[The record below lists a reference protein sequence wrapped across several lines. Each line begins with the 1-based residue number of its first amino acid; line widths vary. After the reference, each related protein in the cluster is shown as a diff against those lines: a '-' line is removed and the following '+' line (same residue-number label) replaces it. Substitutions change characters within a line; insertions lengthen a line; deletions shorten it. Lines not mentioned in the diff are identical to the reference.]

1 MSSNHI
7 AVAIDGPAAS
17 GKSTVAKTLAKR
29 LGLIMVNTGAM
40 YRAIAWA
47 TIEKGIDRNDTAAII
62 AMLGSVE
69 FTCGV
74 EDGMSTILVDGVNP
88 GDALRQDPVNSR
100 VSIVAS
106 IPEVRNLLVVKQRDY
121 LELGSVVMEGRDI
134 GSVVFPET
142 PFKMYI
148 DASEEVRSARRRAE
162 GIDDSLAERDKKDS
176 ERKVAPLKVADG
188 ATVIDSSEM
197 SVAEVVDAA
206 LEVLRVNGAPVELLT
221 NAN

>member
-1 MSSNHI
+1 MG
-7 AVAIDGPAAS
+7 DD
-17 GKSTVAKTLAKR
+17 R
-29 LGLIMVNTGAM
+29 
-40 YRAIAWA
+40 
-47 TIEKGIDRNDTAAII
+47 KGRNDTAAII

-206 LEVLRVNGAPVELLT
+206 LEVLRVNGAPVELLA